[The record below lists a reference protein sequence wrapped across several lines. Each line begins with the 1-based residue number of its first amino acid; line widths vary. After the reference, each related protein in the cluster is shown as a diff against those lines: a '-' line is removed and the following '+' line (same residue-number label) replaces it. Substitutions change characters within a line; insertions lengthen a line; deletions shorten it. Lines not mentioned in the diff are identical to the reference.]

1 MEIKTEDKFY
11 VSCDLLVSRPIEELF
26 ITFGQLYYLDKD
38 SMKCFSEHNFENQ
51 MDAEKSHRPH
61 QKPCMVKLKG
71 WRPEEA

>member
-1 MEIKTEDKFY
+1 
-11 VSCDLLVSRPIEELF
+11 
-26 ITFGQLYYLDKD
+26 
-38 SMKCFSEHNFENQ
+38 MKRFPEHNFENQ